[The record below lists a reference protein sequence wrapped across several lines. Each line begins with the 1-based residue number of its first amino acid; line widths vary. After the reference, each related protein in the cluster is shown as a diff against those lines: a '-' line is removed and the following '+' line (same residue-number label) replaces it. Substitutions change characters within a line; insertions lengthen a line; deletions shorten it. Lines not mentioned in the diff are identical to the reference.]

1 MNNAGIGAVGKLLDD
16 VLDLLAPPPGVV
28 RVEGEMPTVRAERVP
43 FQQVM
48 QNLISN
54 ALKHGATESPRV
66 VVRAKELPDAW
77 ELSVADNGP
86 GIDPRY
92 QDRIWTIFQTLKT
105 RDEVEGTGVGLSL
118 VKKIV
123 ESRGGSVRVDSTLGR
138 GATFRFTWPKR

>member
-1 MNNAGIGAVGKLLDD
+1 
-16 VLDLLAPPPGVV
+16 
-28 RVEGEMPTVRAERVP
+28 
-43 FQQVM
+43 M